1 MHNVS
6 VDVQKNRLYITL
18 GKLEKVE
25 EILELGEAMRE
36 ECKKLSPGYT
46 CITDLREY
54 ELLEENYEI
63 YIKGIQEFLR
73 DLGVSQV
80 VRVVRKFGRW
90 GHVQF
95 DKTSMDLGYSAQSVD
110 SMAKA
115 EAILDGKDE

>member
-1 MHNVS
+1 MHKVS

-18 GKLEKVE
+18 GQLERVD
-25 EILELGEAMRE
+25 EILTLGKTLRK
-36 ECKKLSPGYT
+36 ECKKLHTGFT

-73 DLGVSQV
+73 DMGVSKV
-80 VRVVRKFGRW
+80 VRVVRRFGRW

-95 DKTSMDLGYSAQSVD
+95 DKTSMNLGYSAQSVD
-110 SMAKA
+110 SMGKA
-115 EAILDGKDE
+115 EAILDGTDE

>member
-1 MHNVS
+1 MHKVS
-6 VDVQKNRLYITL
+6 VDVEKNRIYITL
-18 GKLEKVE
+18 GKLENVQ
-25 EILELGEAMRE
+25 EILDLGEALRE
-36 ECKKLSPGYT
+36 ESKKLNPGFS

-73 DLGVSQV
+73 DLGVSKV

-95 DKTSMDLGYSAQSVD
+95 DKSSIDLGYSAQFVD
-110 SMAKA
+110 SMDEA
-115 EAILDGKDE
+115 ESMLDGNDE